1 MRGRIQVGDFVKIKN
16 HTGLYG
22 EVEDVSERF
31 TTIKLVDEK
40 GISKGH
46 LKLEDFHERKLNI
59 NIRKKVKV
67 LMNEYSG

>member
-1 MRGRIQVGDFVKIKN
+1 MKERIQIGDFVKVKN

-22 EVEDVSERF
+22 EVEDVSEKS

-46 LKLEDFHERKLNI
+46 LKLEDYKLELDEDNKI
-59 NIRKKVKV
+59 FTV
-67 LMNEYSG
+67 LL

>member
-1 MRGRIQVGDFVKIKN
+1 MKERIQIGDFVKVKN

-22 EVEDVSERF
+22 EVEDVSEKF

-46 LKLEDFHERKLNI
+46 LKLEDYKLELDEDNKI
-59 NIRKKVKV
+59 FTV
-67 LMNEYSG
+67 LL